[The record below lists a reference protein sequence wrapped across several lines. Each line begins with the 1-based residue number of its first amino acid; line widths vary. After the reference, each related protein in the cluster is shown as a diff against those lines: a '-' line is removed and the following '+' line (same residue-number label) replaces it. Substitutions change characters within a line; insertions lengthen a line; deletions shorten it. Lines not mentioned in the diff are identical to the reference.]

1 MMDKVLFSPVC
12 VGYNAEQVIQECLSL
27 QCLNWTQHVNN
38 KAYNG
43 CWDVLP
49 LRVPRIHTNS
59 HEVLQ
64 SFAIENCQDWQN
76 LDCLNDLVATKA
88 LLDAL
93 CAPIHS
99 VRLMRL
105 HPGSRILPHRDKGLS
120 LEHGYARLHLPII
133 FSSDVTF
140 QVGNR
145 RVPMELGQLCYID
158 ANELHEVLNDGSDE
172 RINLVIDCEVTAE
185 LTQMISR

>member
-1 MMDKVLFSPVC
+1 MDKVLFSPVC
-12 VGYNAEQVIQECLSL
+12 VGYNAEKIIEECLSL
-27 QCLNWTQHVNN
+27 LCLDWTPHVNN
-38 KAYNG
+38 KAYKG
-43 CWDVLP
+43 SWDVLP

-76 LDCLNDLVATKA
+76 LDCLNRLAATKA

-105 HPGSRILPHRDKGLS
+105 HSGSRILPHRDNGLS

-133 FSSDVTF
+133 FSNDVTF
-140 QVGNR
+140 QVANY
-145 RVPMELGQLCYID
+145 RVPMELGQLWYID
-158 ANELHEVLNDGSDE
+158 ASELHEVFNDGTDE
-172 RINLVIDCEVTAE
+172 RINLVIDCEATEE
-185 LTQMISR
+185 LTKMIFR